1 MTYTIE
7 KVSESTK
14 ADAIRFLLRYE
25 DLVIFLLGNLE
36 AYGVSLTEEANS
48 GNFQLIHDGV
58 RIIGVFCLARRGN
71 LLIQSEVGEPVFDL
85 VLRSCQE
92 VEIPIKGL
100 LGEWDYCLRFWNFL
114 KAKGVIQKE
123 VNTSKEILYSADLV
137 SYQGEPQKGARFLKQ
152 EDYKEWRQLNSDYL
166 KESELPDD
174 LSEEKT
180 RAQFLWKAER
190 KIIWGLFT
198 EGRLAS
204 VAELNAKA
212 LDLGQ
217 VGGVYTVP
225 RFRKRGLAKSLMRQ
239 LLLDAKNVH
248 GIRKLIIFTGEE
260 NIPARKV
267 YESLGVTQSAYF
279 AMLFGE

>member
-1 MTYTIE
+1 MTYSIE

-36 AYGVSLTEEANS
+36 AYGANLTEEANS
-48 GNFQLIHDGV
+48 GNFQLIRDGD
-58 RIIGVFCLARRGN
+58 RIIGVFCLTRRGN
-71 LLIQSEVGEPVFDL
+71 LLIQSEVGEPVFEI

-92 VEIPIKGL
+92 EQIPIKGL
-100 LGEWDYCLRFWNFL
+100 LGEWEYCLRFWNFL
-114 KAKGVIQKE
+114 KVNRVIQKE
-123 VNTSKEILYSADLV
+123 AHASKEILYSADLA
-137 SYQGEPQKGARFLKQ
+137 SYHGEPQEGARFL
-152 EDYKEWRQLNSDYL
+152 EAGDYKEWRRLNSDYL

-174 LSEEKT
+174 LGEEQT

-190 KIIWGLFT
+190 KIVWGRFT
-198 EGRLAS
+198 EGCLAS

-225 RFRKRGLAKSLMRQ
+225 QFRKRGLAKSLMRQ
-239 LLLDAKNVH
+239 LMLDAKKVH
-248 GIRKLIIFTGEE
+248 GIRKLIIFTGDE
-260 NIPARKV
+260 NMPARKV
-267 YESLGVTQSAYF
+267 YESLGVKPAAYF
-279 AMLFGE
+279 ALLFGE